1 MQSLR
6 ESRALST
13 SEVPAKLRCS
23 MLESLSAGL
32 EAANPATAV
41 HAFLRRSGTT
51 LAVDGWSAAARRVVL
66 VGAGK
71 ASGAMAAAVEDV
83 AGHLLQE
90 GLVIVKD
97 GHRLPTRVVELCE
110 ASHPLP
116 DERGVEATRRLVDLA
131 RRAEN
136 DDVLLAVLSGG
147 GSALLTWPAEG
158 LTLADLQATTDVLLR
173 SGATIQ
179 ELNVVRRHL
188 DRVKGGGLV
197 RLAGPAPLL
206 TLALSDV
213 VGDDPAAI
221 ASGPTVADPTTFA
234 DACEVLAR
242 YGLWSSVPAPV
253 ADLLQRGARGEL
265 ADTLKPGDAALAR
278 TRHVIVGGNRLAA
291 EAVARRARDLGLA
304 GAVLTTS
311 VQGEARDVGAHLA
324 GLALELAAGR
334 GPLPL
339 PACLVLG
346 GEATVTVRGPGRG
359 GRNQEAALAA
369 AIALDGVPGVAVAC
383 LGTDGEDGPTPAA
396 GAAVDGTTVA
406 RARVRGLDAA
416 THLDR
421 NDSFP
426 FFAALGDHLT
436 TGPTGTNVC
445 DLYWVFAWRP
455 EIAAARA

>member
-6 ESRALST
+6 ESRALAGSG
-13 SEVPAKLRCS
+13 VPEQMRRS

-41 HAFLRRSGTT
+41 RASLRRSGGTI
-51 LAVDGWSAAARRVVL
+51 AVDGWSAAPRRVVV

-71 ASGAMAAAVEDV
+71 AGGAMASAVEDL
-83 AGHLLQE
+83 AGDLVHE
-90 GLVIVKD
+90 GVVIVKD
-97 GHRLPTRVVELCE
+97 GHRVPTRVVELCE

-116 DERGVEATRRLVDLA
+116 DTRGVEATGRLVGLA
-131 RRAEN
+131 RRAGSG
-136 DDVLLAVLSGG
+136 DLLVVVLSGG

-158 LTLADLQATTDVLLR
+158 LSLADLQTTTDALLR
-173 SGATIQ
+173 SGATIH

-221 ASGPTVADPTTFA
+221 ASGPTVADPSTFA
-234 DACEVLAR
+234 DACGVLGR
-242 YGLWSSVPAPV
+242 HGLWSAVPAPV
-253 ADLLQRGARGEL
+253 ADLLQRGAGGGIP
-265 ADTLKPGDAALAR
+265 DTLKPGDAALAR
-278 TRHVIVGGNRLAA
+278 THYLIVGGNRLAA
-291 EAVARRARDLGLA
+291 EAVARRARVLGLA
-304 GAVLTTS
+304 ATVLTT
-311 VQGEARDVGAHLA
+311 VLQGEAREVGARLA
-324 GLALELAAGR
+324 GLARDLAAGR

-369 AIALDGVPGVAVAC
+369 AIALEGVPGVAVAC
-383 LGTDGEDGPTPAA
+383 LGTDGGDGPTPAA
-396 GAAVDGTTVA
+396 GAAVAGTTIA
-406 RARVRGLDAA
+406 RARVLGLDAA
-416 THLDR
+416 VYLDR

-445 DLYWVFAWRP
+445 DLYCVFAWRP
-455 EIAAARA
+455 EAVTPRA

>member
-1 MQSLR
+1 MRSLR
-6 ESRALST
+6 ESRALAGHG
-13 SEVPAKLRCS
+13 VPEQVRRS
-23 MLESLSAGL
+23 MLESLAAGL

-41 HAFLRRSGTT
+41 HAFLRCSGGT
-51 LAVDGWSAAARRVVL
+51 LAMGGWSAAPRRVVV

-71 ASGAMAAAVEDV
+71 AGGAMASAVEDLV
-83 AGHLLQE
+83 GGLVHAGV
-90 GLVIVKD
+90 VIVKD
-97 GHRLPTRVVELCE
+97 GHRVPTRLVELCE

-116 DERGVEATRRLVDLA
+116 DGRGVEATRRLVGLA
-131 RRAEN
+131 RRAEK
-136 DDVLLAVLSGG
+136 DDLLLVVLSGG

-158 LTLADLQATTDVLLR
+158 LALADLQTTTDALLR
-173 SGATIQ
+173 SGATIH

-234 DACEVLAR
+234 DACAVLDR
-242 YGLWSSVPAPV
+242 YGLWSAVPAPV
-253 ADLLQRGARGEL
+253 ADLLQRGAGGGL
-265 ADTLKPGDAALAR
+265 PDTLKPGDATLAR
-278 TRHVIVGGNRLAA
+278 THYVIVGGNRLAA
-291 EAVARRARDLGLA
+291 EAVARRARELGLA
-304 GAVLTTS
+304 GAVLTTGL
-311 VQGEARDVGAHLA
+311 QGEARQVGVQLA
-324 GLALELAAGR
+324 GLALDLAVGR

-383 LGTDGEDGPTPAA
+383 LGTDGGDGPTPAA
-396 GAAVDGTTVA
+396 GAAADGTTIG
-406 RARVRGLDAA
+406 RARGLGLDAA

-445 DLYWVFAWRP
+445 DLYCVFVWRP
-455 EIAAARA
+455 ETATARA